1 MQQQWRIPN
10 NEAHADLIG
19 ALCAV
24 CNPHKCGRIARIPA
38 MKIEIFGF
46 NSRPNIQ
53 RVSDSVF
60 GNRQGIADNLTREIY
75 RDLQGR
81 NSAIIIRE
89 GDESLVLSVN
99 NALDAYNE
107 IFEQARGTQDAIID
121 LALQM
126 APVLDPLEAAAA

>member
-1 MQQQWRIPN
+1 
-10 NEAHADLIG
+10 
-19 ALCAV
+19 
-24 CNPHKCGRIARIPA
+24 